1 MSVRLIIVLVSVI
14 GIAGCSNNPRL
25 GTAMTLVK
33 NEQVYNPQA
42 TEENKGVLPEGSGE
56 RSQAAIKGY
65 NKGSSKNIS
74 ISGFEL

>member
-1 MSVRLIIVLVSVI
+1 MSVKLIVVLVSVM
-14 GIAGCSNNPRL
+14 GIAACSNNPRL

-56 RSQAAIKGY
+56 RSQSAIKGY
-65 NKGSSKNIS
+65 NKGSSKDIS
-74 ISGFEL
+74 ITGFQL